1 MQNVDF
7 YLHFNG
13 NSEEAMSFYKKIF
26 GGEFIS
32 MQRYK
37 DVPGSEKM
45 STESQEKMIHISL
58 RLSNN
63 TTLMASDVIT
73 EVSDSIVFGSNYHIC
88 LQAMNEKEADKFFAS
103 AITLSLCSIR
113 AT

>member
-63 TTLMASDVIT
+63 TTLMA
-73 EVSDSIVFGSNYHIC
+73 
-88 LQAMNEKEADKFFAS
+88 
-103 AITLSLCSIR
+103 
-113 AT
+113 